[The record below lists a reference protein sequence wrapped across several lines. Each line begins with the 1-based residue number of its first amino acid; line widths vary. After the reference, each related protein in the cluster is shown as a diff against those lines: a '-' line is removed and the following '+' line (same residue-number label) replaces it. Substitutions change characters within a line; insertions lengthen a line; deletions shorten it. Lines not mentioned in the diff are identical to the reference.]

1 MPKLNP
7 TILILAFV
15 MVTNAVG
22 YGIIIPL
29 LYPLAERLE
38 LGTVGLGA
46 LMASFSLAQFLATP
60 IIGRLSDRYGRK
72 PLLMGSLFGTG
83 VSMIMLAL
91 ARTGTMFFAARV
103 LDGLTGGNNS
113 VAQAAVADSTSP
125 KQRASAFALLGA
137 AYGFGF
143 LIGPSIGG
151 LLGQYGLTIPFWAA
165 AGMAFLGV
173 VLGVLFMRETISEQ
187 NKQTVQTE
195 SLFRWKQLWHALRL
209 PTVGGILLI
218 SLLVSFAQ
226 SGFIIG
232 VQSVGYHTLHLTT
245 GQFGLLLG
253 AIGLVNIVMQV
264 WVVRWLNAHIHQKS
278 RILTISLLGA
288 ALLLTLQFFHISL
301 VSYIVINL
309 LYVICLTPISP
320 TTAGIISSHTNSEDQ
335 GMTLGLNQAYISL
348 GTIFGP
354 LVSGLVVSKRPEF
367 TFLST
372 AAILGLALLQTL
384 RLPRKTPTINV

>member
-7 TILILAFV
+7 TLLILAFV
-15 MVTNAVG
+15 MVSNAIG

-29 LYPLAERLE
+29 LYPLAERLN

-46 LMASFSLAQFLATP
+46 LMASFSLAQFIATP

-72 PLLMGSLFGTG
+72 PMLLGSLFGTG
-83 VSMIMLAL
+83 VSMVLLAL
-91 ARTGTMFFAARV
+91 ARKGGIFFAARI

-113 VAQAAVADSTSP
+113 VAQAAIADSTSP

-143 LIGPSIGG
+143 MIGPSIGG
-151 LLGQYGLTIPFWAA
+151 LLGQYGLSIPFWAA

-187 NKQTVQTE
+187 NKKTVKTE
-195 SLFRWKQLWHALRL
+195 SLFRWKQLWQALHL

-232 VQSVGYHTLHLTT
+232 IQSVGYDIFHLTT
-245 GQFGLLLG
+245 GQFGLLFG
-253 AIGLVNIVMQV
+253 AIGLVNIVMQI
-264 WVVRWLNAHIHQKS
+264 WAVRWLNAHIHQKS
-278 RILTISLLGA
+278 RILTLSLLGTV
-288 ALLLTLQFFHISL
+288 LVLVFQFFNLGL
-301 VSYIVINL
+301 VSYIVTSL
-309 LYVICLTPISP
+309 LYVICLTPINP
-320 TTAGIISSHTNSEDQ
+320 TTAGIISNHTSSEDQ
-335 GMTLGLNQAYISL
+335 GVTLGLNQAYISL

-354 LVSGLVVSKRPEF
+354 LLSGWVVSKQPQY
-367 TFLST
+367 TFLAT
-372 AAILGLALLQTL
+372 AAILTLALLQTL
-384 RLPRKTPTINV
+384 RLPRKTPAINV